1 MAENEIII
9 LDDEFDED
17 EDLDFEDE
25 EHTQSINPS
34 SKNDNTKLYIAIAFL
49 SFMTLLV
56 IIFLAYTY
64 YTKQQEQEIDKEP
77 EAQEIITKIKA
88 REEEKNKIKDR
99 LNLSKKEQA
108 DQLFSEGKERKALKI
123 YQNISSYNN
132 ALSFYNIGVAHLKEK
147 KYNEAIESFLHSMGH
162 EKLLF
167 ESAINIAVA
176 YFNQGDKENFQK
188 YLDLSIEYLST
199 TVKTPLYSYYRA
211 LTDYYS
217 RQFPETIVP
226 LKYQT
231 SDHYQEKQRYI
242 IAKIYTALKN
252 ESLAIK
258 ALELNNDPKDNFTLG
273 LLNARLGE
281 YKAAQKYLSQSLEDR
296 SNRLKSKISLSLV
309 ENKMGELKSAAD
321 RLRSAKTESPD
332 KAEELY
338 PIKVILKESFFD
350 PIAAQRDFKQQ
361 LFFTQRYKYALIFYY
376 APYNAI
382 ATKQT
387 LNKINQGVKNIYIN
401 KTSYAIN
408 KLDLSKNIS
417 DANLENSRGIEKVLS
432 HKMYEAKDIF
442 EKGIKK
448 YPSSAELHYNLG
460 LTYANLFNFQKAYE
474 HFKKSY
480 TLNNNNH
487 IAKIFS
493 YYCGSLTNKKQESK
507 EMNILEKEISYLPE
521 SRYKERIL
529 SLIAISRKNFGIN
542 TNLTTKKEPFDEI
555 LMLIF
560 ARHKEESTAYK
571 QSSTNL
577 LNMLPNDIIANILH
591 IDAFN
596 DKENIKEYALEIQ
609 KKLTRKNIDYKPLI
623 YGGSLAKELYI
634 NTLNIAGIVSYAKN
648 SLKRRESKQ
657 KEESIALLQSI
668 AYADIFL
675 RDFQE
680 SFDIYN
686 KLIDKYNQKD
696 TNTLFLAS
704 VAAIGAKHHA
714 QAIALL
720 ELAKLSDT
728 SNLESRYALGLLY
741 QEAKN
746 FDGASIQYNKI
757 GDIKFKSR
765 YFDFHL

>member
-9 LDDEFDED
+9 LDDLDED
-17 EDLDFEDE
+17 ENLDFEE
-25 EHTQSINPS
+25 GENTQSINPS
-34 SKNDNTKLYIAIAFL
+34 SNNSNTKLYIAIAIL

-56 IIFLAYTY
+56 IIFLAYIY
-64 YTKQQEQEIDKEP
+64 YTKQQKKEVEIEP
-77 EAQEIITKIKA
+77 EAQEIIIKVKA
-88 REEEKNKIKDR
+88 REEERNKIKET
-99 LNLSKKEQA
+99 LNLNKKEEA
-108 DQLFSEGKERKALKI
+108 DKLFGEGKEKEALKI
-123 YQNISSYNN
+123 YQNISAYNN
-132 ALSFYNIGVAHLKEK
+132 ALSFYNIGVAHIKEK
-147 KYNEAIESFLHSMGH
+147 KYDEAIDSFLHSMGH

-167 ESAINIAVA
+167 ESAINIAVS
-176 YFNQGDKENFQK
+176 YLNKDDKENFQK
-188 YLDLSIEYLST
+188 YLDLAIEYLST
-199 TVKTPLYSYYRA
+199 TVKKPLYSYHRA

-217 RQFPETIVP
+217 KQFPETIVP
-226 LKYQT
+226 LKYQS
-231 SDHYQEKQRYI
+231 SDYYASKQRDI

-258 ALELNNDPKDNFTLG
+258 ALELNNNPKDSFTLG
-273 LLNARLGE
+273 ILNARLGN
-281 YKAAQKYLSQSLEDR
+281 YRAAQKYLAQSLEEK
-296 SNRLKSKISLSLV
+296 SNTLKSKISLSLV

-321 RLRSAKTESPD
+321 RLRSAKTESPE
-332 KAEELY
+332 KAEEMY
-338 PIKVILKESFFD
+338 PIKVILKDSFFD

-382 ATKQT
+382 ATTQT

-401 KTSYAIN
+401 KTLYAIN
-408 KLDLSKNIS
+408 KLDLSKDIS

-432 HKMYEAKDIF
+432 HKIYEAKDIF
-442 EKGIKK
+442 KKGIEK

-474 HFKKSY
+474 HFRKSY

-487 IAKIFS
+487 LAKVFS
-493 YYCGSLTNKKQESK
+493 YYCGALTNKKQESK
-507 EMNILEKEISYLPE
+507 EMNILEKEISYLSD
-521 SRYKERIL
+521 SRYKERLL
-529 SLIAISRKNFGIN
+529 SLIAISRKSFGIN
-542 TNLTTKKEPFDEI
+542 LNLKTKKNPFDEI

-577 LNMLPNDIIANILH
+577 LRMLPNDIIANILH
-591 IDAFN
+591 VDAFN
-596 DKENIKEYALEIQ
+596 DKQNIKEYALEIQ
-609 KKLTRKNIDYKPLI
+609 KKLTKKNIDYQPLI
-623 YGGSLAKELYI
+623 YGGALAKELYI
-634 NTLNIAGIVSYAKN
+634 NMLNMAGIVNYAKN
-648 SLKRRESKQ
+648 SLKRKESKQ
-657 KEESIALLQSI
+657 TKESIALLQSI
-668 AYADIFL
+668 AYANIFL
-675 RDFQE
+675 RNFQE

-686 KLIDKYNQKD
+686 KLIDEYDQKD

-704 VAAIGAKHHA
+704 VAAIGANHHSN
-714 QAIALL
+714 AIALL

-746 FDGASIQYNKI
+746 FDGAAIQYNKI
-757 GDIKFKSR
+757 GDIKFESR

>member
-9 LDDEFDED
+9 LDDFDD
-17 EDLDFEDE
+17 EDLDFEE
-25 EHTQSINPS
+25 GEYTQSINPA
-34 SKNDNTKLYIAIAFL
+34 SKNNNKKLYIAIAIL

-64 YTKQQEQEIDKEP
+64 YTKQQNKEVEQEPK
-77 EAQEIITKIKA
+77 AQEIITKIKA
-88 REEEKNKIKDR
+88 RKEEKTEIKDR
-99 LNLSKKEQA
+99 LNLTKKEKA
-108 DQLFSEGKERKALKI
+108 DQLFNQGKEKEALKI
-123 YQNISSYNN
+123 YQSISSYNN
-132 ALSFYNIGVAHLKEK
+132 ALSFYNIGVAHFKEK
-147 KYNEAIESFLHSMGH
+147 KYDEAIESFLHSMGH

-176 YFNQGDKENFQK
+176 YFNKNDKENFQK

-199 TVKTPLYSYYRA
+199 TVKAPLYSYYRA

-231 SDHYQEKQRYI
+231 SDYYPIKQRYLI
-242 IAKIYTALKN
+242 SKIYTALKN

-258 ALELNNDPKDNFTLG
+258 ALELNNNPKDSFTLG

-281 YKAAQKYLSQSLEDR
+281 YKYAQKYLLESLEER
-296 SNRLKSKISLSLV
+296 SNTLKSKISLSLV
-309 ENKMGELKSAAD
+309 ENKMGQLKSAAE

-332 KAEELY
+332 RAEDLY

-350 PIAAQRDFKQQ
+350 PIEAQKDFKKQ
-361 LFFTQRYKYALIFYY
+361 LFFTKRYKYALIFYY

-401 KTSYAIN
+401 KNSYAIH

-442 EKGIKK
+442 EKGITK
-448 YPSSAELHYNLG
+448 YPSSAELHYNLA

-474 HFKKSY
+474 HFRKSY
-480 TLNNNNH
+480 TLNNSNYL
-487 IAKIFS
+487 AKVFS
-493 YYCGSLTNKKQESK
+493 YYCGELTNKKQESK
-507 EMNILEKEISYLPE
+507 EMNILEKEVSYLSN

-529 SLIAISRKNFGIN
+529 SLIAISRKSFGIN
-542 TNLTTKKEPFDEI
+542 LNLAITKEPFDEI

-571 QSSTNL
+571 QSSANL
-577 LNMLPNDIIANILH
+577 LEMLPNDIIANILY
-591 IDAFN
+591 IDAMN

-609 KKLTRKNIDYKPLI
+609 KKLTRKNIDYQPLI

-634 NTLNIAGIVSYAKN
+634 NTLNIAGIVNYAKN
-648 SLKRRESKQ
+648 TLKRKESKQ
-657 KEESIALLQSI
+657 KKKSIALMQSI
-668 AYADIFL
+668 AYANIFL
-675 RDFQE
+675 RKFQE

-686 KLIDKYNQKD
+686 KLIDEYNQKD